1 MTKYEKLM
9 NKADE
14 NMRNALETTD
24 GNLKAFYY
32 NASKGYEA
40 RAKNLT
46 IKEGTEQVK

>member
-1 MTKYEKLM
+1 MTKYEELM

-24 GNLKAFYY
+24 VDLKTFYY

-40 RAKNLT
+40 KAKNLT
-46 IKEGTEQVK
+46 LKEAGEQVK